1 MNPVGV
7 QRVDPV
13 VVAREGPVP
22 DAVGMVVD
30 ATRPT
35 MKDVAELAGVGLKT
49 VSRVVN
55 REGYVS
61 TETAARVEAAIAQI
75 GYRRNEIAR
84 SMRPGVASTD
94 LGLLLGD
101 LRNPF
106 FAAVASAV
114 MSEARGRGLG
124 VVMTSADEDP
134 SVERAAIDGLLGR
147 RVAGLLIVP
156 GSNDYSFLQKE
167 MELGTPVVF
176 IDRPGPGLQADEI
189 LIDNANGARLA
200 VQHLVAAGFR
210 RISIL
215 VAPSRYSTGERLRGY
230 RDVMR
235 RNFGSVDDSLIR
247 KLGRGSREEAERAAR
262 ELLAMRRPPDAFFTT
277 TDYVT
282 QGLLRALDGRSDIGI
297 VGFDD
302 FPLADLLPTPITVV
316 SGDPTTLGTLA
327 VQTLFERLEGD
338 TGSPRRQIVHPQLIV
353 RGSGERPAG
362 KRSPARRPTAPARR
376 PRG

>member
-1 MNPVGV
+1 
-7 QRVDPV
+7 
-13 VVAREGPVP
+13 
-22 DAVGMVVD
+22 MVID

-35 MKDVAELAGVGLKT
+35 MQDVATLAGVGLKT

-61 TETAARVEAAIAQI
+61 AETAARVGAAIEQI

-84 SMRPGVASTD
+84 SMHPGQPSSD

-114 MSEARGRGLG
+114 MAEARGRGLG

-134 SVERAAIDGLLGR
+134 GAERAAIDGLLGR

-156 GSNDYSFLQKE
+156 GAKDYSFLQKE
-167 MELGTPVVF
+167 IELGTPVVF
-176 IDRPGPGLQADEI
+176 IDRPGPGLAADEI
-189 LIDNANGARLA
+189 LIGNANGARLA
-200 VQHLVAAGFR
+200 VQHLVAAGFH
-210 RISIL
+210 RIATL
-215 VAPSRYSTGERLRGY
+215 VAPSHYSTGERLRGY
-230 RDVMR
+230 RDVIR
-235 RNFGSVDDSLIR
+235 RNFGSVDESLIR
-247 KLGRGSREEAERAAR
+247 KLGNGSPEEAERAAR
-262 ELLAMRRPPDAFFTT
+262 ELLRLRRPPDAFFTT

-282 QGLLRALDGRSDIGI
+282 QGLLRALGGRGDVGI

-338 TGSPRRQIVHPQLIV
+338 TGAPRRQIVHPQLIL
-353 RGSGERPAG
+353 RGSGERPPGRPVSAG
-362 KRSPARRPTAPARR
+362 AASRSSRRAPS
-376 PRG
+376 PR

>member
-1 MNPVGV
+1 
-7 QRVDPV
+7 
-13 VVAREGPVP
+13 
-22 DAVGMVVD
+22 MVVD

-61 TETAARVEAAIAQI
+61 AETAARVAAAIEQT

-84 SMRPGVASTD
+84 SMHPGQASSD
-94 LGLLLGD
+94 IGLLLGD

-114 MSEARGRGLG
+114 IAEARGRGLG

-134 SVERAAIDGLLGR
+134 AAERAAIDGLLGR

-156 GSNDYSFLQKE
+156 GAKDYGFLEKE
-167 MELGTPVVF
+167 IERGTPVVF
-176 IDRPGPGLQADEI
+176 IDRPGLGLRADEV
-189 LIDNANGARLA
+189 LIDNANGARMA
-200 VQHLVAAGFR
+200 VQHLVAGGFR
-210 RISIL
+210 RIATL

-230 RDVMR
+230 RDVIR
-235 RNFGSVDDSLIR
+235 RNFGSVDDTLIR
-247 KLGRGSREEAERAAR
+247 KLSKGSQEEAERAAR
-262 ELLAMRRPPDAFFTT
+262 GLLELRRPPDAFFTT

-282 QGLLRALDGRSDIGI
+282 HGLLRALEGRSDIGI

-302 FPLADLLPTPITVV
+302 FPLADLLATPVTVV

-338 TGSPRRQIVHPQLIV
+338 TGPARRQVVHPQLIV
-353 RGSGERPAG
+353 RGSSGRPIRRA
-362 KRSPARRPTAPARR
+362 RS
-376 PRG
+376 GG

>member
-1 MNPVGV
+1 
-7 QRVDPV
+7 
-13 VVAREGPVP
+13 
-22 DAVGMVVD
+22 
-30 ATRPT
+30 
-35 MKDVAELAGVGLKT
+35 
-49 VSRVVN
+49 
-55 REGYVS
+55 
-61 TETAARVEAAIAQI
+61 VEAAIEQI

-362 KRSPARRPTAPARR
+362 KRSPTRRPTAPARR
-376 PRG
+376 PRP

>member
-1 MNPVGV
+1 
-7 QRVDPV
+7 
-13 VVAREGPVP
+13 
-22 DAVGMVVD
+22 
-30 ATRPT
+30 

-61 TETAARVEAAIAQI
+61 AETAARVDAAIAQI

-84 SMRPGVASTD
+84 SMVPGVSSTD

-114 MSEARGRGLG
+114 MAEARGRGLG
-124 VVMTSADEDP
+124 VVMGSADEDP
-134 SVERAAIDGLLGR
+134 MTERAAIDGLLGR

-156 GSNDYSFLQKE
+156 GSKDYSFLKKE
-167 MELGTPVVF
+167 IERGTPVVF
-176 IDRPGPGLQADEI
+176 IDRPGPGLEADEI

-200 VQHLVAAGFR
+200 VQHLVAADFR
-210 RISIL
+210 RIAIL

-230 RDVMR
+230 RDVIR
-235 RNFGSVDDSLIR
+235 RNFGSVDDTLVR
-247 KLGRGSREEAERAAR
+247 KLARGSREEAERAAR

-302 FPLADLLPTPITVV
+302 FPLADHLPTPITVV

-353 RGSGERPAG
+353 RGSGERPLGRPAG
-362 KRSPARRPTAPARR
+362 RRLGPDSPRPARP
-376 PRG
+376 GV